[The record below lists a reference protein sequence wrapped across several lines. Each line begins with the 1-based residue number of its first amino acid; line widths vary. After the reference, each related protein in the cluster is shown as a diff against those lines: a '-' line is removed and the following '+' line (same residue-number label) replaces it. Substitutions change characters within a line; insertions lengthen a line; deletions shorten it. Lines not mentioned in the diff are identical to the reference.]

1 MFGVVRRQLLCG
13 GGGHVGQGTQN
24 KGEHTEMNKLFDDD
38 EPFLWL
44 QADESEATA
53 SCGCT
58 LMDDA
63 QGARFHRCA
72 VHGAAP
78 DLLASLG
85 ELSDW
90 MRSHTGPSDGT
101 HEMLCRAVVA
111 LQKAGV

>member
-1 MFGVVRRQLLCG
+1 
-13 GGGHVGQGTQN
+13 
-24 KGEHTEMNKLFDDD
+24 MNKLFDDD

-78 DLLASLG
+78 DLLTALKEARAMLETASRYFPKSIRNGDRFSLLNTLANSV
-85 ELSDW
+85 E
-90 MRSHTGPSDGT
+90 P
-101 HEMLCRAVVA
+101 AIA
-111 LQKAGV
+111 KAEGRK